1 MQWCVLCNQQLYKLG
16 AWWRQPVFTGISLI
30 AAATMLEIAAPQMS
44 ELCMIPGK
52 KSSAK
57 GFEQKGLVDLGLLG

>member
-1 MQWCVLCNQQLYKLG
+1 
-16 AWWRQPVFTGISLI
+16 
-30 AAATMLEIAAPQMS
+30 MLEIAAPQMS

-57 GFEQKGLVDLGLLG
+57 GFEQKGLVDLGLLGWNVIEHAAALLAELKGS